1 MDDLKI
7 LENKKILVVDDEPD
21 VLETVREL
29 LDVCQVDT
37 APDFETA
44 AKLLRENTYDMAI
57 LDIMGVRGHDL
68 LEVAN
73 QTKTPALMFTAH
85 ALNPEAFVKS
95 MEGGAKAYIP
105 KEKIAEIGTYVAD
118 LLRAQ
123 QAGIQRSGGWFL
135 RLRSFFEKQFGTG
148 WLDQYKEAREKYDWL
163 DFDE

>member
-21 VLETVREL
+21 VLDTVGEL
-29 LDVCQVDT
+29 LDMCHVDT

-44 AKLLRENTYDMAI
+44 EKLLSDNAYDMAI

-73 QTKTPALMFTAH
+73 QRKTPSLMFTAH
-85 ALNPEAFVKS
+85 ALNPDAFVKS
-95 MEGGAKAYIP
+95 MEGGARAYIP
-105 KEKIAEIGTYVAD
+105 KEKMAEIATYVAD

-123 QAGIQRSGGWFL
+123 QAGIQRPGGWFE

-148 WLDQYKEAREKYDWL
+148 WLNQYKEAREKYDWL

>member
-21 VLETVREL
+21 VLGAVGDL
-29 LDVCQVDT
+29 LDMCHVDT

-44 AKLLRENTYDMAI
+44 EKLLRENAYDMAI

-68 LEVAN
+68 LEIAN
-73 QTKTPALMFTAH
+73 QSKTPSLMFTAH
-85 ALNPEAFVKS
+85 ALNPDAFVKS

-105 KEKIAEIGTYVAD
+105 KEKMAEIATYVAD

-123 QAGIQRSGGWFL
+123 QAGIQRPGGWFE

-148 WLDQYKEAREKYDWL
+148 WLNQYKEAREKYDWL